1 MQELSRCTADELE
14 GATSF
19 TKEVQQT
26 TSAQPEYTLPYVAGA
41 RNHNYVYGAEYEG
54 PIQGTHNHNVP
65 CAVCAVST
73 REMVLMIS
81 AKTSCPTSWTRE
93 YYGYLMSAAH
103 GHPGRSMYTC
113 VDRGQESLPGSHA
126 NADGA
131 LFYHVEA
138 SCTGMA
144 CPPYD
149 PQKELTC
156 VVCTK

>member
-1 MQELSRCTADELE
+1 
-14 GATSF
+14 
-19 TKEVQQT
+19 
-26 TSAQPEYTLPYVAGA
+26 
-41 RNHNYVYGAEYEG
+41 
-54 PIQGTHNHNVP
+54 
-65 CAVCAVST
+65 
-73 REMVLMIS
+73 
-81 AKTSCPTSWTRE
+81 
-93 YYGYLMSAAH
+93 MSAAH
-103 GHPGRSMYTC
+103 GHLGRSMYTC
-113 VDRGQESLPGSHA
+113 ADRGQEFLPGSHA